1 MIRYL
6 NNQKSVLFICE
17 LNVIR
22 SPIAEYYLKSLNIN
36 SEILIESC
44 GFKTSNKDYFTTE
57 IMSEIGIDI
66 NTHNPRNI
74 SQVDLDSY
82 DFIISFSTQI
92 YDYLIHIL
100 KNKSTKVYYLD
111 IEIPSLIEKSRDQ
124 KLFLYRK
131 IRDDII
137 REIKDD
143 NINFFNKYLDLY

>member
-1 MIRYL
+1 MIKNL
-6 NNQKSVLFICE
+6 NNQKSLLFICE

-22 SPIAEYYLKSLNIN
+22 SPIAEYYLKSLIII